1 MKIFKVTFDN
11 GDSLVTRL
19 NGTIEDARKYYI
31 GTVFNLGV
39 VDDDMHRCVKV
50 EEISDQEPVEQQ

>member
-1 MKIFKVTFDN
+1 MKTFKITFDN

-19 NGTIEDARKYYI
+19 NGTFEDACQYYI
-31 GTVFNLGV
+31 GSMFNLGV